1 MNNKHAV
8 LVALGTR
15 PEAIKLAP
23 IIKALETSEQFT
35 PIVVATAQHRNML
48 DQVLNFFEITPQYD
62 LDLMKPN
69 QDLYYTTSECL
80 MRMKNVLRD
89 TSPEMIIVQ
98 GDTTT
103 ALSAALAAFYQRVP
117 IAHVEA
123 GLRTFQKYSPFPE
136 EMNRKLITPLADLHF
151 APTLSAKNHLLIE
164 GVAEENIA
172 VTGNTAIDA
181 LLLGLTKTLT
191 PPQGLEIDTHR
202 PLVLLTLH
210 RRENFGEPFI
220 EILSTVKKFAE
231 NYPNVQW
238 VYPVH
243 PNPNVK
249 EIAHSFLGR
258 FSNISLIEPV
268 GYQEM
273 LFLMKQAQFI
283 LTDSGGIQEEAPSL
297 GKPVLVL
304 RESTERPEA
313 VEAGV
318 SFLVGHHSEIIY
330 KMMETLIDRNSQLY
344 KNMSRP
350 KNPFGDGTASQKII
364 QRMAYYFREVRRNK
378 LPEAA

>member
-123 GLRTFQKYSPFPE
+123 GLRTFQKYS
-136 EMNRKLITPLADLHF
+136 
-151 APTLSAKNHLLIE
+151 
-164 GVAEENIA
+164 
-172 VTGNTAIDA
+172 
-181 LLLGLTKTLT
+181 
-191 PPQGLEIDTHR
+191 
-202 PLVLLTLH
+202 
-210 RRENFGEPFI
+210 
-220 EILSTVKKFAE
+220 
-231 NYPNVQW
+231 
-238 VYPVH
+238 
-243 PNPNVK
+243 
-249 EIAHSFLGR
+249 
-258 FSNISLIEPV
+258 
-268 GYQEM
+268 
-273 LFLMKQAQFI
+273 
-283 LTDSGGIQEEAPSL
+283 
-297 GKPVLVL
+297 
-304 RESTERPEA
+304 
-313 VEAGV
+313 
-318 SFLVGHHSEIIY
+318 
-330 KMMETLIDRNSQLY
+330 
-344 KNMSRP
+344 
-350 KNPFGDGTASQKII
+350 
-364 QRMAYYFREVRRNK
+364 
-378 LPEAA
+378 